1 MRTRRTFTI
10 SLPPAMADQVEK
22 TMKAEHR
29 TRSELVREAL
39 RTYIGIRQFPE
50 EAPTAAEL
58 RAIRR
63 GRAAFERGDFITLN
77 DLRKQEVGRRYRQT
91 RAKVS

>member
-1 MRTRRTFTI
+1 MRTRHTITI
-10 SLPPAMADQVEK
+10 SLPPKMAEQVEQ

-39 RTYIGIRQFPE
+39 RTYLEIRHLPE
-50 EAPTAAEL
+50 ETPTAAEM

-63 GRAAFERGDFITLN
+63 GEAAYQKGDYTTLDDYFHDVER
-77 DLRKQEVGRRYRQT
+77 RPHRPRR
-91 RAKVS
+91 KVS